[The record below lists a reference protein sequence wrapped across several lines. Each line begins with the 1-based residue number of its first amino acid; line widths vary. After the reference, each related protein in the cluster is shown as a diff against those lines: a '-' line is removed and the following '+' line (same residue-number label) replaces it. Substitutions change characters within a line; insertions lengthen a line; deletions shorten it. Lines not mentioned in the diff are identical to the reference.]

1 MEYPCCRP
9 GDFEE
14 KSFLLETFRQ
24 KNFKYI
30 PVLPQLLPPWILWLM
45 IIMIT
50 GVIIIISSSVVVV
63 VLIISGLLLFCV
75 VYFVADV
82 SEPF

>member
-1 MEYPCCRP
+1 MEYPCCRA

-14 KSFLLETFRQ
+14 KIFLLETFQ
-24 KNFKYI
+24 LKNFKYI

-45 IIMIT
+45 IIMII
-50 GVIIIISSSVVVV
+50 GVIIIVSSSGVVV
-63 VLIISGLLLFCV
+63 VLISGLLLFCV